1 MMIQSGA
8 ASEQAIQQS
17 TQQQLSQQEEE
28 AQQEST
34 QQESPQK
41 EQLINMPLTGHL
53 IELRRRLARIV
64 ALVIVLFFILLP
76 FANQLYEGLSQP
88 LRAQLPANATMIAT
102 DVTATFMAPFRLNF
116 FIALMIAMPYVLYQ
130 IWNFV
135 APGLYNQEKRLAIP
149 LLLSSI
155 VLFYVGIAFAY
166 FITLPAVL
174 TFFVHAAPETV
185 APMTDINSYLSFCL
199 KLFFVFGITFEI
211 PVAIL
216 LLILAKIVSVDMLVS
231 KRRYIVVG
239 CFFVSMFITPP
250 DALSMIF
257 LAIPMWL
264 LFELG
269 LFFGRFLEKNV
280 S

>member
-8 ASEQAIQQS
+8 ASKQAIQQS
-17 TQQQLSQQEEE
+17 TQLQLSQQE
-28 AQQEST
+28 AKQQDAT
-34 QQESPQK
+34 QQELPQK

-53 IELRRRLARIV
+53 IELRRRLARMLGV
-64 ALVIVLFFILLP
+64 VIVLFFVLLP

-102 DVTATFMAPFRLNF
+102 DVTATFMAPFKLNF
-116 FIALMIAMPYVLYQ
+116 FIALMIAMPYVLHQ

-135 APGLYNQEKRLAIP
+135 APALYNQEKRLAIP

-155 VLFYVGIAFAY
+155 VLFYAGIAFAY

-174 TFFVHAAPETV
+174 TFFIHAAPETV

-216 LLILAKIVSVDMLVS
+216 LLILTKIVSVDMLVS
-231 KRRYIVVG
+231 KRRYIIVG

-269 LFFGRFLEKNV
+269 LFFGRFLEKDA

>member
-8 ASEQAIQQS
+8 ASKQAIQQS
-17 TQQQLSQQEEE
+17 TQLQLSQQE
-28 AQQEST
+28 AKQQDAT
-34 QQESPQK
+34 QQELPQK

-53 IELRRRLARIV
+53 IELRRRLARMLGV
-64 ALVIVLFFILLP
+64 VIVLFFVLLP

-102 DVTATFMAPFRLNF
+102 DVTATFMAPFKLNF
-116 FIALMIAMPYVLYQ
+116 FIALMIAMPYVLHQ

-135 APGLYNQEKRLAIP
+135 APALYNQEKRLAIP

-155 VLFYVGIAFAY
+155 VLFYAGIAFAY

-174 TFFVHAAPETV
+174 TFFIHAAPETV

-231 KRRYIVVG
+231 KRRYIIVG

-269 LFFGRFLEKNV
+269 LFFGRFLEKDA